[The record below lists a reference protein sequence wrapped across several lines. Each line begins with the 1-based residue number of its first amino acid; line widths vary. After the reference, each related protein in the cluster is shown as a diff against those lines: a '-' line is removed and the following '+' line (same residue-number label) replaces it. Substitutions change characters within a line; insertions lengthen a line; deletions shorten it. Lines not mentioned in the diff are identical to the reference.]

1 MSAPNIV
8 NVATI
13 TGKSVGASLNT
24 TTTTALLTNSSSSN
38 KVFKVNCI
46 IVSNIQGTDTTTTIS
61 YYDGSTDWNLAS
73 TINVPGNTALV
84 VSDKNS
90 AIYLEEGDSIR
101 GGASTNSR
109 LEAVLSYEELS

>member
-1 MSAPNIV
+1 MAAPNIV

-13 TGKSVGASLNT
+13 TGKSIGYAMTT
-24 TTTTALLTNSSSSN
+24 TTTTAMLTNSGGSN

-46 IVSNIQGTDTTTTIS
+46 IVSNISGTDTTTTVS

-73 TINVPGNTALV
+73 TINVPGNTTLV

-90 AIYLEEGDSIR
+90 SIYLEEGDSIR
-101 GGASTNSR
+101 GGASTSSR
-109 LEAVLSYEELS
+109 LECVLSYEELS

>member
-1 MSAPNIV
+1 MPFWY
-8 NVATI
+8 
-13 TGKSVGASLNT
+13 GQ
-24 TTTTALLTNSSSSN
+24 N

-101 GGASTNSR
+101 GGASTASR
-109 LEAVLSYEELS
+109 LEAVISYEELS